1 MAENEDRL
9 KSFKKAI
16 WIALGF
22 AVILLWSALGR
33 NT

>member
-1 MAENEDRL
+1 M
-9 KSFKKAI
+9 KSVKKAL

-22 AVILLWSALGR
+22 AAILLWTAFGK

>member
-1 MAENEDRL
+1 MVENEDRL
-9 KSFKKAI
+9 MSVKKGL

-22 AVILLWSALGR
+22 AVILLWSAFGK

>member
-1 MAENEDRL
+1 MAGNENRM
-9 KSFKKAI
+9 KSVKKAL

-22 AVILLWSALGR
+22 AAILLWTAFGK

>member
-1 MAENEDRL
+1 MAGNESRM
-9 KSFKKAI
+9 KSVKKAL

-22 AVILLWSALGR
+22 AVILLWSAMGK

>member
-1 MAENEDRL
+1 MAGNEHRL
-9 KSFKKAI
+9 KSFKKAL

-22 AVILLWSALGR
+22 AVILLWSALGK